1 MPPQLWVPSG
11 DAHCEFGLRWAYK
24 YKGELEQWFRDKA
37 PADAFL
43 VALQKGA
50 VDADGVRQPAGQGYH
65 FTAVT
70 LPGLVALLETVRSQP
85 ANLNLYEYLV
95 DERPRRIGVDLEY
108 ELAEPKHREPASE
121 LWPDDFEAVFA
132 DKELFLRRTLV
143 DVFLP
148 ALSALVG
155 RTLTTADC
163 YLMDSST
170 STGSKKSYHVVTDV
184 VLPDKASREAFH
196 RWIQVTFRTGRAS
209 KRLSPLLDCSVYSSV
224 KPMRLGGCNKTGKQA
239 RLVPV
244 ASVGSLVFKPV
255 PSFSLAEPFTEELLA
270 THMWT
275 AVVGR
280 GGCTELRLAPEAP
293 GAGDRSRPKSRR
305 DGGQSQ
311 IKTKRKRSDDAD
323 PGDSQPPVSLRDNMS
338 REAFAALFG
347 ISFEDYKAGVLTNWF
362 DGGVAE
368 ADLPPDDNRV
378 GPEIYWKTKLPHQCS
393 GGHFHEKNSF
403 ITRLEVG
410 GAVYRACFSTKC
422 AGNDPRDTD
431 KHWPGPGVWRLLGF
445 LPVGGSSAPATPSE
459 LGQPPPSPHVG
470 EGTHLPL
477 VASFYAEGIEKLG
490 AKGGQP
496 EVWRLVPASY
506 TFETRDYRFLALFEV
521 YEGHLAVHS
530 DGYKRLVGVT
540 DRCQVVVGKKRG
552 DARYEWELITHCFF
566 AKLREWWEH
575 HPVRST
581 LPPPETP
588 EGFLPQYTLPCCAAS
603 SCRLTTCRTHTG
615 APWRHLHEIA
625 AHRGLKKPKPAAAP
639 LERQRQAPMT
649 PREAVE
655 KLMRST
661 RYCRGPTRGSERD
674 GGGFGF
680 RGVPGRVP
688 RR

>member
-1 MPPQLWVPSG
+1 MPPQLWVPPA
-11 DAHCEFGLRWAYK
+11 DAHREFGLWWAYT
-24 YKGELEQWFRDKA
+24 YKGKQGSLQQWFRDEA

-43 VALQKGA
+43 VALEKGA
-50 VDADGVRQPAGQGYH
+50 VDADGVRQPAGRGYL

-163 YLMDSST
+163 YVMDSST
-170 STGSKKSYHVVTDV
+170 STGSKQSYHVVLDV

-209 KRLSPLLDCSVYSSV
+209 QRLSPLLDCGVYSSV
-224 KPMRLGGCNKTGKQA
+224 RAMRLGGCNKTGKQA

-244 ASVGSLVFKPV
+244 ASVGNLVFKPV
-255 PSFSLAEPFTEELLA
+255 PRFSLAEPFTEELLA

-280 GGCTELRLAPEAP
+280 GGCTELRLATKAP
-293 GAGDRSRPKSRR
+293 TAAGDSSRPMSHR
-305 DGGQSQ
+305 DGGRSQ

-347 ISFEDYKAGVLTNWF
+347 ISFDDYHVRVLTTWF
-362 DGGVAE
+362 GGGVAK
-368 ADLPPDDNRV
+368 AYLPDEDQA
-378 GPEIYWKTKLPHQCS
+378 GAEIYWKTELPHNCP
-393 GGHFHEKNSF
+393 GGETHEKNSF
-403 ITRLEVG
+403 LTRIEVG
-410 GAVYRACFSTKC
+410 GAVYCACFSKKC
-422 AGNDPRDTD
+422 AGKVPRDTD

-445 LPVGGSSAPATPSE
+445 LPVH
-459 LGQPPPSPHVG
+459 QPPPASAGSPGLCPPPASAVPHVG

-477 VASFYAEGIEKLG
+477 SASFYAEGVAKLG
-490 AKGGQP
+490 AP
-496 EVWRLVPASY
+496 LWRLVPASFTFSTRFY
-506 TFETRDYRFLALFEV
+506 TFMALFDV
-521 YEGHLAVHS
+521 YEGHSLVHA
-530 DGYKRLVGVT
+530 DGRKRMLGVT
-540 DRCQVVVGKKRG
+540 DSCEVVLGTKKG
-552 DARYEWELITHCFF
+552 ALRYDWEVVTHRFF
-566 AKLREWWEH
+566 DELRDWWGV
-575 HPVRST
+575 HPVRQT
-581 LPPPETP
+581 VPPPPE
-588 EGFLPQYTLPCCAAS
+588 GSRVYKLPCCLAVACRER
-603 SCRLTTCRTHTG
+603 SCSAFTSTG
-615 APWRHLHEIA
+615 APWLHLHLLA
-625 AHRGLKKPKPAAAP
+625 SHK
-639 LERQRQAPMT
+639 
-649 PREAVE
+649 
-655 KLMRST
+655 
-661 RYCRGPTRGSERD
+661 
-674 GGGFGF
+674 
-680 RGVPGRVP
+680 
-688 RR
+688 RRLSKVASAQVK